1 MCYILPR
8 CTYKWLENEYKELF
22 IENVT
27 NSNMVAEEARAEGC
41 LYRKC
46 NARSRTAVHVVG
58 EKGED
63 RQPCT

>member
-1 MCYILPR
+1 
-8 CTYKWLENEYKELF
+8 
-22 IENVT
+22 
-27 NSNMVAEEARAEGC
+27 MVAEEARAEGC

-63 RQPCT
+63 RQPCTQQGAETRWSLQPPSTQDIL